1 MLKTRVITAL
11 VILPVVF
18 LALFTFSNWAW
29 SVFTLGIFIVAA
41 WEWTRLSSMSRANA
55 SIFLAATLALAW
67 VILMSYLRGAESTAE
82 FGWYKTLAFGCAA
95 VFWFLVVPLWLA
107 RAWRP
112 RSRMLLALAGWAVLF
127 PTWLALLALRDVNPM
142 MLLTFAVIVWV
153 ADIAAYFV
161 GKATGRHKLAP
172 SISPGKTIEGALGG
186 LTGVVAYY
194 FLWQHLVALSS
205 SAGEAWVRQ
214 LQANGGAL
222 LGVFLL
228 LGCLSI
234 LGDLFESWMK
244 RGADLKDSSKLLPGH
259 GGVLDRID
267 ALTSTLPLAALYAM
281 FIARG

>member
-1 MLKTRVITAL
+1 VLKTRVITAL
-11 VILPVVF
+11 ILLPIVL

-29 SVFTLGIFIVAA
+29 GVFTLAIIIVAA
-41 WEWTRLSSMSRANA
+41 WEWSRLSGMSRANA
-55 SIFLAATLALAW
+55 NIFLATTLALAW
-67 VILMSYLRGAESTAE
+67 VILMSYLRGTESLAE
-82 FGWYKTLAFGCAA
+82 FGGYKVVAFGCAA
-95 VFWFLVVPLWLA
+95 IFWCLVVPVWLA

-127 PTWLALLALRDVNPM
+127 PTWLALLALRDIDPV

-161 GKATGRHKLAP
+161 GKAAGRHKLAP

-186 LTGVVAYY
+186 LAGAVAYY
-194 FLWQHLVALSS
+194 FLWQQLAALP
-205 SAGEAWVRQ
+205 GFTGDLWVRQ
-214 LQANGGAL
+214 LQANGVAL
-222 LGVFLL
+222 LGIFLL

-244 RGADLKDSSKLLPGH
+244 RGAGLKDSSNLLPGH

-267 ALTSTLPLAALYAM
+267 ALTSTLPLAALYVM
-281 FIARG
+281 FIGRG